1 MGREFVEIFDEWAD
15 SYDASVSGQDEE
27 YAAVFEHYDS
37 ILEEV
42 AAKASGHTIEF
53 GPGTGNLTEKLLLKG
68 LKVTA
73 YEPNNAMRIRTQE
86 RFPALN
92 ISDGDFLDFE
102 LNEQPDTFV
111 STYAFHHLTDEEK
124 AKAAK
129 IYASKLPAGGQIVFA
144 DTIFETE
151 EAKLAQWKKVEQQGY
166 HNLLEDLKREYY
178 TTIPV
183 MSALLDD
190 AGFSTSFKRLNE
202 YVWLIH
208 AVKK

>member
-27 YAAVFEHYDS
+27 YAAVFERYDT

-42 AAKASGHTIEF
+42 AAKATGHTIEF
-53 GPGTGNLTEKLLLKG
+53 GPGTGNLTEKLLVKG
-68 LKVTA
+68 LNVTA

-102 LNEQPDTFV
+102 LSGQPDTFV

-129 IYASKLPAGGQIVFA
+129 IYASKLPAAGQIVFA

-166 HNLLEDLKREYY
+166 HTLLEDLKREYY

-183 MSALLDD
+183 MNELLDE

>member
-1 MGREFVEIFDEWAD
+1 MGREFVEIFDAWAD

-27 YAAVFEHYDS
+27 YAAVFEHYDT

-42 AAKASGHTIEF
+42 AAKAIGHTIEF
-53 GPGTGNLTEKLLLKG
+53 GPGTGNLTEKLLAKG
-68 LKVTA
+68 LDVTA
-73 YEPNNAMRIRTQE
+73 YEPNNAMRMRTQE
-86 RFPALN
+86 RFHALN

-102 LNEQPDTFV
+102 LKEHPDTFV

-129 IYASKLPAGGQIVFA
+129 IYASKLSTGGQIIFA

-151 EAKLAQWKKVEQQGY
+151 EAKLDQWKKVEQQGY
-166 HNLLEDLKREYY
+166 KNLLEDLKREYY

-183 MSALLDD
+183 MNELLDE

-208 AVKK
+208 SVKK

>member
-27 YAAVFEHYDS
+27 YAAVFEHYDT

-42 AAKASGHTIEF
+42 ASKATGHTVEF
-53 GPGTGNLTEKLLLKG
+53 GPGTGNLTEKLLAKG
-68 LKVTA
+68 LNVTA

-102 LNEQPDTFV
+102 LTGQPDTFV

-124 AKAAK
+124 AKAAQ
-129 IYASKLPAGGQIVFA
+129 IYASKLAADGQIIFA

-183 MSALLDD
+183 MNELLDE
-190 AGFSTSFKRLNE
+190 AGFSVSFKRLNE

>member
-27 YAAVFEHYDS
+27 YAAVFEHYDA

-42 AAKASGHTIEF
+42 AAKASGHTLEF
-53 GPGTGNLTEKLLLKG
+53 GPGTGNLTEKLLVKG
-68 LKVTA
+68 LNVTA

-92 ISDGDFLDFE
+92 ISDGDFLAFE
-102 LNEQPDTFV
+102 LNEQPETFV

-129 IYASKLPAGGQIVFA
+129 IYSSKLQAGGQIVFA

-183 MSALLDD
+183 MNELLDE
-190 AGFSTSFKRLNE
+190 AGFSTSFTRLNE

>member
-27 YAAVFEHYDS
+27 YAAVFEHYDT

-42 AAKASGHTIEF
+42 AAKATGHTIEF
-53 GPGTGNLTEKLLLKG
+53 GPGTGNLTEKLLVKG
-68 LKVTA
+68 LNVTA
-73 YEPNNAMRIRTQE
+73 FEPNNAMRLRTLE

-102 LNEQPDTFV
+102 LTEQPETFV

-129 IYASKLPAGGQIVFA
+129 IYASKLNAGGQIVFA
-144 DTIFETE
+144 DTIFETT
-151 EAKLAQWKKVEQQGY
+151 EAKLAQWEKVEQQRY

-183 MSALLDD
+183 MNGLLDE
-190 AGFSTSFKRLNE
+190 AGFATSFKRLNE